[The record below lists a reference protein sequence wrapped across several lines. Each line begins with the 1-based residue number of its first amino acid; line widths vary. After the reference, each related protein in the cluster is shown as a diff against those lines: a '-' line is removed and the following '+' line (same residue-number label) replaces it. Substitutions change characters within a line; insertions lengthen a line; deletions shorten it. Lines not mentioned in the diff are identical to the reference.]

1 MTFRALILLFLGLIP
16 LVAWASFQVGGLTL
30 RTSARSGLQ
39 DGKPAVWF
47 RVNFECN
54 GGRTGEDRRCSADLR
69 TRLECNGEVIETK
82 KVTVSGDYRGKS
94 MVQSN
99 CIMNDAIATCGDL
112 HIYYTV
118 YQDGEKHS
126 EGGTPVTPR

>member
-1 MTFRALILLFLGLIP
+1 MKFRAPVVLSIGLFP
-16 LVAWASFQVGGLTL
+16 LVAWASFQVGGLTIS
-30 RTSARSGLQ
+30 TSANSGLQ

-47 RVNFECN
+47 KVNYECN

-69 TRLECNGEVIETK
+69 TRLECNGDVLATK
-82 KVTVSGDYRGKS
+82 KVTVSGDYRGRA

-99 CIMNDAIATCGDL
+99 CFLDDAIATCGDL